1 MSTGMFILYPL
12 FLAHLGAD
20 ELLIGQV
27 MGLGAAA
34 AVATRPI
41 AGHLLDVLGGRRT
54 LLWAGLVNLASIVPL
69 AFVGVIGAPLLLL
82 TVLHA
87 IAAGTL
93 FASYFTYA
101 AHIVPLA
108 RRIEGVAM
116 FGVAGMLPNGLAPPL
131 SEFLIDR
138 AGFAAYF
145 ACAAGFTAVSLL
157 FTLLLEDAR
166 GEHPAPTERPRAS
179 VWLRLV
185 VLPELRVVYLTT
197 FLFGV
202 GLAAI
207 FTFLAPYAVAAGRG
221 EVGGFFFAYAMAA
234 ILTRVVGGR
243 IPERVGPRNV
253 LVPAL
258 LAYAIGLALT
268 PFTSTQPPLLALGA
282 LCGAGHGYAFPI
294 LNVLTVARTPG
305 HVRGAVV
312 SLYTAMIDLGQMAGA
327 PLLGAIAMRSFP
339 AMFLTAAGAL
349 VLAVLAVRFADRPGV
364 VERV

>member
-1 MSTGMFILYPL
+1 FHVTGVQTCAL
-12 FLAHLGAD
+12 
-20 ELLIGQV
+20 
-27 MGLGAAA
+27 
-34 AVATRPI
+34 PI
-41 AGHLLDVLGGRRT
+41 
-54 LLWAGLVNLASIVPL
+54 
-69 AFVGVIGAPLLLL
+69 F
-82 TVLHA
+82 
-87 IAAGTL
+87 
-93 FASYFTYA
+93 
-101 AHIVPLA
+101 
-108 RRIEGVAM
+108 
-116 FGVAGMLPNGLAPPL
+116 
-131 SEFLIDR
+131 
-138 AGFAAYF
+138 
-145 ACAAGFTAVSLL
+145 
-157 FTLLLEDAR
+157 
-166 GEHPAPTERPRAS
+166 
-179 VWLRLV
+179 
-185 VLPELRVVYLTT
+185 
-197 FLFGV
+197 
-202 GLAAI
+202 
-207 FTFLAPYAVAAGRG
+207 
-221 EVGGFFFAYAMAA
+221 
-234 ILTRVVGGR
+234 LTRVVGGR